1 MLQTNLEEKLN
12 QMNERQREAVEHT
25 EGPLLI
31 LAGAGSGKTTV
42 LINRIAYLLSKG
54 ICAPYH
60 ILAITFTNKA
70 AKELCDRIDKMMG
83 ADAFGVTAATFHSF
97 CGRILRAEIGVD
109 GVFNS
114 NYTIYDTDDAQR
126 VVKAAMKALEV
137 DDTVLPART
146 IQWYISRAKDERVAP
161 DEFCK
166 HYGRDH
172 RMETVAKVYARY
184 DAALREANALDF
196 DDMILKTVEL
206 FENHPEILA
215 KYAGRFRYIMVDEYQ
230 DTNPLQYRLVAL
242 LSSKFGNLCV
252 VGDDDQSIYKFRG
265 ATIENILLFE
275 DRFPNAKV
283 IRLEQNYRSTSN
295 ILDAANGVIAHNKQ
309 RKGKELWT
317 AGEKGE
323 PVYLKRL
330 SDDFEESR
338 FVSDTIQDRV
348 VKDGAKFSEFAVLY
362 RTNAQG
368 NSIERYFVKSGIP
381 YKVVGG
387 FRFYERKEI
396 KDILAYL
403 QVVNNPRDDLR
414 LKRIINEPKRKIG
427 ATTIA
432 HVEEIARR
440 EYCSMLEV
448 MGRAGEYAQLSRAA
462 ASLQTFYRLIE
473 DLKEALPRI
482 PLDEWVA
489 RVAKESGYVPML
501 ELEDTDEARDR
512 INNIMELCTS
522 VKQYQQLNPE
532 GTLSGFLEEVSLMT
546 DLDQLNDEED
556 RVVLM
561 TLHSAK
567 GLEFNYVFM
576 IGMEQG
582 LFPSQRSMDEAD
594 GIEEERRL
602 MYVGVTRARKCLYL
616 LHTRQRMLYGRTQY
630 CIPSEFLKELPVLV
644 TKDLTPKSDTA
655 FSSSFGG
662 GFNAKPSAPR
672 YGTPVRTGYVHKP
685 AAPAIRRPAPQAPAA
700 EFNFKV
706 GDRVHHK
713 TFGDGTLQSIT
724 PMGSDFLLSVQFDQ
738 VGTKKIM
745 ANFAKLTKCEE

>member
-1 MLQTNLEEKLN
+1 MLQNVLEEKLN

-126 VVKAAMKALEV
+126 VIKAAMKALEI
-137 DDTVLPART
+137 DDHVLPARLA
-146 IQWYISRAKDERVAP
+146 QWAISRAKDERVAP

-166 HYGRDH
+166 HYGKDLRQ
-172 RMETVAKVYARY
+172 EQIAKVYARY

-206 FENHPEILA
+206 FENHPEVLA

-230 DTNPLQYRLVAL
+230 DTNPLQYRLVSL
-242 LSSKFGNLCV
+242 LSSKFGNICV

-275 DRFPNAKV
+275 ERFPNAKV
-283 IRLEQNYRSTSN
+283 IRLEQNYRSTAN
-295 ILDAANGVIAHNKQ
+295 ILDAANGIIAHNTQ

-323 PVYLKRL
+323 PVYLRRL

-338 FVSDTIQDRV
+338 FVAETVQDRV
-348 VKDGAKFSEFAVLY
+348 VKDGAKFSDFAVLY
-362 RTNAQG
+362 RTNAQA

-403 QVVNNPRDDLR
+403 QVINNPRDDLR

-427 ATTIA
+427 AATIA
-432 HVEEIARR
+432 HVEEIARSEFR
-440 EYCSMLEV
+440 SMLEV
-448 MGRAGEYAQLSRAA
+448 MGRAGEYPALSRAA
-462 ASLQTFYRLIE
+462 ATLEGFFHLIE
-473 DLKEALPRI
+473 NLKEELNRLP
-482 PLDEWVA
+482 LEEWVA
-489 RVAKESGYVPML
+489 RVARESGYITML
-501 ELEDTDEARDR
+501 ELEDTDEAKDR

-522 VKQYQQLNPE
+522 VKQYQQQNPE
-532 GTLSGFLEEVSLMT
+532 GGLSGFLEEVSLMT
-546 DLDQLNDEED
+546 DIDQLAEDED

-630 CIPSEFLKELPVLV
+630 CIPSEFLRELPVLV
-644 TKDLTPKSDTA
+644 TKDLTPKTDTA
-655 FSSSFGG
+655 FSSSFGS
-662 GFNAKPSAPR
+662 NAYAPR
-672 YGTPVRTGYVHKP
+672 PGSSPVRTGYVSNTP
-685 AAPAIRRPAPQAPAA
+685 SPAIRRPAPQAAA
-700 EFNFKV
+700 PTFHFQC
-706 GDRVHHK
+706 GDRVRHK
-713 TFGDGTLQSIT
+713 TFGDGLLVSKT
-724 PMGSDFLLSVQFDQ
+724 PMGSDFLLEVQFDK

-745 ANFAKLTKCEE
+745 ANFAKLTKAEE

>member
-1 MLQTNLEEKLN
+1 MLQDQIQEKLA
-12 QMNERQREAVEHT
+12 QMNERQRQAVEHT
-25 EGPLLI
+25 DGPLLI

-42 LINRIAYLLSKG
+42 LINRIAYMLHKG

-83 ADAFGVTAATFHSF
+83 PAAFGVTAATFHSF

-114 NYTIYDTDDAQR
+114 SYTIYDADDSQR
-126 VVKAAMKALEV
+126 VIKAAMKALNV
-137 DDTVLPART
+137 DDTVLPVRT
-146 IQWYISRAKDERVAP
+146 VQWYISRAKDERVDP
-161 DEFCK
+161 ENFCK
-166 HYGRDH
+166 HYGRDL
-172 RMETVAKVYARY
+172 RLEQAAKVYARY

-215 KYAGRFRYIMVDEYQ
+215 KYAGRYRYIMVDEYQ
-230 DTNPLQYRLVAL
+230 DTNPLQYRLVSL
-242 LSSKFGNLCV
+242 LASQYGNLCV

-275 DRFPNAKV
+275 ERFPNATV
-283 IRLEQNYRSTSN
+283 IRLEQNYRSTAN
-295 ILDAANGVIAHNKQ
+295 ILDAANGVIAHNTQ
-309 RKGKELWT
+309 RKGKNLWT
-317 AGEKGE
+317 AGSKGE
-323 PVYLKRL
+323 PVYIKRL

-338 FVSDTIQDRV
+338 FVSETIQDRV
-348 VKDGAKFSEFAVLY
+348 VKDGARFSDFAVLY
-362 RTNAQG
+362 RTNAQA

-403 QVVNNPRDDLR
+403 QIINNPRDDLR

-427 ATTIA
+427 AATISA
-432 HVEEIARR
+432 VEEIAAR
-440 EYCSMLEV
+440 EYRPMLEV
-448 MGRAGEYAQLSRAA
+448 MERAGEYPTLSRTAA
-462 ASLQTFYRLIE
+462 TLETFAHMIAH
-473 DLKEALPRI
+473 LKEELGRR

-489 RVAKESGYVPML
+489 QVARETSYLTML
-501 ELEDTDEARDR
+501 ELEDTDEAKDR

-522 VKQYQQLNPE
+522 VKQYQQQNSE
-532 GTLSGFLEEVSLMT
+532 ATLAGFLEEVALMT
-546 DLDQLNDEED
+546 DVDQLNDDEE

-630 CIPSEFLKELPVLV
+630 CIPSEFLKELPALV

-655 FSSSFGG
+655 FSSSFGSSYG
-662 GFNAKPSAPR
+662 ARPTTPR
-672 YGTPVRTGYVHKP
+672 YGNPVRTGYVSKP
-685 AAPAIRRPAPQAPAA
+685 QSPAIRRPVPQSAAPDFA
-700 EFNFKV
+700 FSC
-706 GDRVHHK
+706 GDRVCHK
-713 TFGDGTLQSIT
+713 TFGNGTLMSKT
-724 PMGSDFLLSVQFDQ
+724 PMGSDFLLEVRFDK

>member
-1 MLQTNLEEKLN
+1 MLQNILDEKLN

-70 AKELCDRIDKMMG
+70 AKELCDRIDTMMG

-126 VVKAAMKALEV
+126 VIKAAMKALNV
-137 DDTVLPART
+137 DDTVLPARA
-146 IQWYISRAKDERVAP
+146 IQWYISRAKDERVDP
-161 DEFCK
+161 ETFCK

-172 RMETVAKVYARY
+172 RMEQVAKVYARY
-184 DAALREANALDF
+184 EAELQAANALDF

-206 FENHPEILA
+206 FENHPEVLA
-215 KYAGRFRYIMVDEYQ
+215 KYAGRYRYIMVDEYQ
-230 DTNPLQYRLVAL
+230 DTNPLQYRLVSL

-275 DRFPNAKV
+275 ERFPNAKV

-295 ILDAANGVIAHNKQ
+295 ILDAANGVIAHNTQ
-309 RKGKELWT
+309 RKGKNLWT
-317 AGEKGE
+317 AGAKGE
-323 PVYLKRL
+323 PVYMRRL

-348 VKDGAKFSEFAVLY
+348 VKDGAKFSDFAVLY
-362 RTNAQG
+362 RTNAQA
-368 NSIERYFVKSGIP
+368 NSIERYFVKSGVP

-396 KDILAYL
+396 KDILAYM
-403 QVVNNPRDDLR
+403 QIINNPRDDLR

-432 HVEEIARR
+432 HLEQISKSAF
-440 EYCSMLEV
+440 CSMLEV
-448 MGRAGEYAQLSRAA
+448 MGNATVYPELSRVAA
-462 ASLQTFYRLIE
+462 TLEQFYHMIE
-473 DLKEALPRI
+473 NLKEELTRT

-489 RVAKESGYVPML
+489 KVARESGYLTML
-501 ELEDTDEARDR
+501 ELEDTDEAKDR

-522 VKQYQQLNPE
+522 VKQYIQMNPA

-546 DLDQLNDEED
+546 DVDQLTDEED

-582 LFPSQRSMDEAD
+582 LFPSQRSMDEPD

-602 MYVGVTRARKCLYL
+602 MYVGVTRARKCLWL
-616 LHTRQRMLYGRTQY
+616 LHTRQRMLYGRTQF
-630 CIPSEFLKELPVLV
+630 CIPSEFLREIPALV
-644 TKDLTPKSDTA
+644 TEDLTPKTNDALGT
-655 FSSSFGG
+655 SFGSV
-662 GFNAKPSAPR
+662 PSSYQQR
-672 YGTPVRTGYVHKP
+672 P
-685 AAPAIRRPAPQAPAA
+685 AAPVRSGYVSHTPSPAIRKSAPQAAPTLD
-700 EFNFKV
+700 FDV

-713 TFGDGTLQSIT
+713 TFGDGTLRSKT
-724 PMGSDFLLSVQFDQ
+724 PMGSDFLLEVQFDQ

>member
-1 MLQTNLEEKLN
+1 MLQNNFQEKLN
-12 QMNERQREAVEHT
+12 QMNERQREAVEYT

-42 LINRIAYLLSKG
+42 LINRIAYMLSKG

-109 GVFNS
+109 GIFNS
-114 NYTIYDTDDAQR
+114 NYTIYDTDDSQR
-126 VVKAAMKALEV
+126 VIKAAMKSLQV
-137 DDTVLPART
+137 DDTTLPVRT
-146 IQWYISRAKDERVAP
+146 IQWYISRAKDERVSP
-161 DEFCK
+161 EEFCK
-166 HYGRDH
+166 HYGRDL
-172 RMETVAKVYARY
+172 RMEQVAKVYARY
-184 DAALREANALDF
+184 DASLRESNALDF

-206 FENHPEILA
+206 FENHPQVLA

-230 DTNPLQYRLVAL
+230 DTNPLQYRLVSL
-242 LSSKFGNLCV
+242 LSSKHGNLCV

-275 DRFPNAKV
+275 ERFPNAKV

-295 ILDAANGVIAHNKQ
+295 ILDAANGVIAHNTQ

-323 PVYLKRL
+323 PVYIKRL
-330 SDDFEESR
+330 ADDFEESR
-338 FVSDTIQDRV
+338 FVTETVQDRV
-348 VKDGAKFSEFAVLY
+348 TKDNARFSDFAVLY
-362 RTNAQG
+362 RTNAQA

-403 QVVNNPRDDLR
+403 QVINNPRDDLR

-427 ATTIA
+427 AATIA
-432 HVEEIARR
+432 AVEEFAGR
-440 EYCSMLEV
+440 EYRPMLEI
-448 MGRAGEYAQLSRAA
+448 MARAGEYPVLSRTANA
-462 ASLQTFYRLIE
+462 LQNFVHLIE
-473 DLKEALPRI
+473 SLKEELPRM

-489 RVAKESGYVPML
+489 RVARESGYLTML
-501 ELEDTDEARDR
+501 ELEDTDEAKDR

-522 VKQYQQLNPE
+522 VKQYQQQNPQ
-532 GTLSGFLEEVSLMT
+532 GTLAGFLEEVSLMT
-546 DLDQLNDEED
+546 DVDQLTDEED

-630 CIPSEFLKELPVLV
+630 CLPSEFLKELPALV

-655 FSSSFGG
+655 FSSSFG
-662 GFNAKPSAPR
+662 ARPATPR
-672 YGTPVRTGYVHKP
+672 YGSPVRTGRVP
-685 AAPAIRRPAPQAPAA
+685 NAPAPAIRRPSAQPVAP
-700 EFNFKV
+700 EFKFNC
-706 GDRVHHK
+706 GDRVSHK
-713 TFGDGTLQSIT
+713 TFGNGTLLSKT
-724 PMGSDFLLSVQFDQ
+724 PMGSDFLLEVQFDK

>member
-1 MLQTNLEEKLN
+1 MLQTKIEEKLN
-12 QMNERQREAVEHT
+12 QMNARQREAVEHT

-42 LINRIAYLLSKG
+42 LINRIAYMLSKG

-70 AKELCDRIDKMMG
+70 AKELCDRIDRMMG

-114 NYTIYDTDDAQR
+114 NYTIYDSDDSQR
-126 VVKAAMKALEV
+126 VIKAAIKALEIDEQLV
-137 DDTVLPART
+137 PPRLA
-146 IQWYISRAKDERVAP
+146 QWAISQAKDRRIGPE
-161 DEFCK
+161 EFCK
-166 HYGRDH
+166 HFGRDL
-172 RMETVAKVYARY
+172 RQEKIAKVYARY

-215 KYAGRFRYIMVDEYQ
+215 KYAGRYRYIMVDEYQ
-230 DTNPLQYRLVAL
+230 DTNPLQYRLVSL

-252 VGDDDQSIYKFRG
+252 VGDDDHSIYKYRG

-275 DRFPNAKV
+275 ERFPNAKV

-295 ILDAANGVIAHNKQ
+295 ILDAANGIIAHNKQ

-323 PVYLKRL
+323 PVYLRRL
-330 SDDFEESR
+330 ADDFEESR
-338 FVSDTIQDRV
+338 FVAETVEERV
-348 VKDGAKFSEFAVLY
+348 VKDGAKFSDFAVLY
-362 RTNAQG
+362 RTNAQA

-396 KDILAYL
+396 KDILAYM
-403 QVVNNPRDDLR
+403 QVINNPRDDLR

-427 ATTIA
+427 NATIA
-432 HVEEIARR
+432 SMEEIAAR
-440 EYCSMLEV
+440 EFCPLLEV
-448 MGRAGEYAQLSRAA
+448 MGRAAEYPSLSRT
-462 ASLQTFYRLIE
+462 ASTLQTFCHMME
-473 DLKEALPRI
+473 SLKEELPRM

-489 RVAKESGYVPML
+489 KVARESGYLTML

-532 GTLSGFLEEVSLMT
+532 GTLAGFLEEVSLMT
-546 DLDQLNDEED
+546 DVDQLNDEED

-582 LFPSQRSMDEAD
+582 LFPSQRSMDEPD

-630 CIPSEFLKELPVLV
+630 CVPSEFLRELPPLNI
-644 TKDLTPKSDTA
+644 KDLTPKSSNA
-655 FSSSFGG
+655 FQSGFG
-662 GFNAKPSAPR
+662 APAATHR
-672 YGTPVRTGYVHKP
+672 AASPVRTGYASAPP
-685 AAPAIRRPAPQAPAA
+685 ASPAIRRPAPQTAAPFAF
-700 EFNFKV
+700 ES

-713 TFGDGTLQSIT
+713 TFGNGTLLKKT
-724 PMGSDFLLSVQFDQ
+724 PMGTDYLLEVRFDTA
-738 VGTKKIM
+738 GMKKIM
-745 ANFAKLTKCEE
+745 ANFAKLTKAEE